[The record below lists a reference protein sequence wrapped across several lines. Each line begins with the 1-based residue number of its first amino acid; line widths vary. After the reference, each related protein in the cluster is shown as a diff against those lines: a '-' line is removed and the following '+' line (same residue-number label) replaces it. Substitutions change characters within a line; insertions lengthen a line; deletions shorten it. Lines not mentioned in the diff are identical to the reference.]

1 MTPNAYATLVNLL
14 GFITGGVLYAML
26 LVMVLRS
33 PGDTFA
39 FRSTSRSQGPPSD
52 RLPLLT
58 AILGLAWNLIACA
71 AYGLPGLGIVESFPL
86 LVAVAFSALGF
97 LPAVVVHSV
106 LRSGGPILKRRAAAF
121 IAISAYAL
129 SGATSLLQFYAAI
142 RWRVAPSQSALLAL
156 TMGFV
161 ALILLLLVTTR
172 SEAGW
177 RRAVWVVALSLF
189 AVSALHLSHHV
200 GEDYPWWIELIG
212 HHASLPLVL
221 AILYQDYRFALADIF
236 LKRALALVLLVAVA
250 FGAYAIV
257 ESRALLVKGNGL
269 EGDPRAVGLLLGLWV
284 ATALLYPVLRRAVE
298 RFVDRLV
305 LRRADYDKLRV
316 EIARLISSY
325 EDTASA
331 LGFVCERLAPSLTA
345 REVFWDSSDEFDHGA
360 SNPADVPIL
369 FSTGQRT
376 PHPKFDSSSS
386 PHAGIHLFHDLRV
399 SADARANL
407 GRWTGATGAVL
418 VPTTDPPQY
427 LIVIGEL
434 AGGRRLLSDDIAMLE
449 SISIILARRIDSI
462 RVTHERCER
471 DLREQEVSKLATEAE
486 LRALRAQINPHFLF
500 NALNTIGY
508 LIQTSPDRA
517 MDALL
522 RLTGLLRGALQR
534 SAGEFTTLGQEIDLI
549 ESYLEIERARFE
561 ERLRVRIDVP
571 FSERSIRIPTLLVQP
586 LVENAVKHGIGPLKA
601 GGELTVAARR
611 MAGTLHISVQDT
623 GAGIDEFGLASARE
637 HGVGLANVEQRLRC
651 HYGDAASLEVMSE
664 PGLGTTVDIKLPV
677 TILTEALHDG
687 QLSTATGGKQPRLS
701 PAPDSRL
708 KTQASRHD

>member
-1 MTPNAYATLVNLL
+1 MTPNSYATLVNLL

-33 PGDTFA
+33 PGDTLG
-39 FRSTSRSQGPPSD
+39 FRSGARDGRPPSD
-52 RLPLLT
+52 RLPLVT
-58 AILGLAWNLIACA
+58 AILGLAWNIIAFA
-71 AYGLPGLGIVESFPL
+71 AYGLPGLGLVESFPI

-106 LRSGGPILKRRAAAF
+106 LRTGGPLFKRKVAAF
-121 IAISAYAL
+121 IAIAAYAL
-129 SGATSLLQFYAAI
+129 SGATSLLQFNSAI
-142 RWRVAPSQSALLAL
+142 SSNAAPSQSALLAL

-161 ALILLLLVTTR
+161 VLIVLLLVVTR

-200 GEDYPWWIELIG
+200 GQDYPWWIELIG

-236 LKRALALVLLVAVA
+236 LKRALALVVLVALAFAAYTMVA
-250 FGAYAIV
+250 
-257 ESRALLVKGNGL
+257 SRAFFGRENGL
-269 EGDPRAVGLLLGLWV
+269 ERDSQVVGLLLALWV
-284 ATALLYPVLRRAVE
+284 ATALVYPVLRRAVE
-298 RFVDRLV
+298 RFVDRLI
-305 LRRADYDKLRV
+305 LRRADYDKLRI
-316 EIARLISSY
+316 EIGRLIADY
-325 EDTASA
+325 EDTPSA
-331 LGFVCERLAPSLTA
+331 LRFVCEQLSPALTA
-345 REVFWDSSDEFDHGA
+345 REVSWVPCDDVDHGA
-360 SNPADVPIL
+360 CYSGGDQL
-369 FSTGQRT
+369 QFSQDQDKASDRKIG
-376 PHPKFDSSSS
+376 SSTE

-399 SADARANL
+399 SADLRGNLARWA
-407 GRWTGATGAVL
+407 GATGVVL

-427 LIVIGEL
+427 LLVIREL

-449 SISIILARRIDSI
+449 SIAILAARRVDSI

-471 DLREQEVSKLATEAE
+471 DLREQEISKLATEAE
-486 LRALRAQINPHFLF
+486 LRALRAQISPHFLF
-500 NALNTIGY
+500 NALNTVGY

-517 MDALL
+517 LDALL

-586 LVENAVKHGIGPLKA
+586 LVENAVKHGIGPRKA
-601 GGELTVAARR
+601 GGQVTVIARR
-611 MAGTLHISVQDT
+611 TAGMLHVSVEDT
-623 GAGIDEFGLASARE
+623 GAGIEESALASARK
-637 HGVGLANVEQRLRC
+637 HGVGLANVEERLRC
-651 HYGDAASLEVMSE
+651 HYGEDGSLLIRSE
-664 PGLGTTVDIKLPV
+664 PGLGTTAEITLPV
-677 TILTEALHDG
+677 TDSHEIPGPAEA
-687 QLSTATGGKQPRLS
+687 
-701 PAPDSRL
+701 
-708 KTQASRHD
+708 QAVARGRRI